1 MYQSRKTYG
10 NERGFSC
17 AFRQWRSTHS
27 HCSLLHGYALGIE
40 LTFES
45 PTLDERGWV
54 MDFGGLKAFEDWAR
68 FMFDHTLVVAQDDPH
83 LELLQFMASA
93 QHRPPKAPP
102 ATVPRPVYRGALCD
116 LRIVERTGCEAFAE
130 LSASV
135 MDNILNAF
143 KMGIVWEGPT
153 GTKHTLP
160 FTVDEKVTLASVRVF
175 EHGANSATYNWG
187 QLSNGY

>member
-17 AFRQWRSTHS
+17 AFRQWRSGHS
-27 HCSLLHGYALGIE
+27 HCSLLHGYAIGFE
-40 LTFES
+40 LTFSS

-68 FMFDHTLVVAQDDPH
+68 FLFDHTLIVAQDDPH
-83 LELLQFMASA
+83 LELFQFMASA
-93 QHRPPKAPP
+93 QHRPQKVPPLSAPR
-102 ATVPRPVYRGALCD
+102 AVYRGAVCD

-130 LSASV
+130 MACQTVSAILSAYQ
-135 MDNILNAF
+135 L
-143 KMGIVWEGPT
+143 GIAWEGPT

-160 FTVDEKVTLASVRVF
+160 FTLNPDVEVDSVRVF
-175 EHGANSATYNWG
+175 EHGANSATF
-187 QLSNGY
+187 LRT